1 MDDPDRSSPPYQLPT
16 EDEEYLDWFGGQYG
30 STWHRKAEGPDNCKW
45 GLFIENFPIPPG
57 YNRDRST
64 LMVLIPTGYPGAG
77 LDMFYF
83 DPPLARAD
91 GRKIGALA
99 AEAHFGTNWQRWSRH
114 FHLFKW
120 KPGEDS
126 IVGYIEYVREEL
138 ETEASR

>member
-1 MDDPDRSSPPYQLPT
+1 MDEPDRSSPPYQLPT
-16 EDEEYLDWFGGQYG
+16 EDEEYLNEQYG

-83 DPPLARAD
+83 NPPLARA
-91 GRKIGALA
+91 GGQEIGALA
-99 AEAHFGTNWQRWSRH
+99 DEAHFDTNWQRWSRH
-114 FHLFKW
+114 YGW
-120 KPGEDS
+120 SPGQDS
-126 IVGYIEYVREEL
+126 IVSHIEYVRREL
-138 ETEASR
+138 ETEVNQ